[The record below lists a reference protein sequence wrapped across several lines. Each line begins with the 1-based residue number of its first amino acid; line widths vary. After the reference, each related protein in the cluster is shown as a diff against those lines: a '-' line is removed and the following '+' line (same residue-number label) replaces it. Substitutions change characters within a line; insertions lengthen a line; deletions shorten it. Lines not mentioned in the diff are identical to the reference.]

1 MSRAPRFVVPFLS
14 RAGVA
19 GANASCPVELDVP
32 RARDTN
38 PSAPLINP
46 LPEDFSHADNKV
58 FCGAAVLV
66 FCCVFGFAL
75 AVDDF
80 FFGRRGSERL
90 SSLAHLVGSFS
101 GVVVKEM
108 RARDVAMRPHGVP
121 SGRAVRVLVTFPV
134 ELR

>member
-14 RAGVA
+14 RTGVV

-46 LPEDFSHADNKV
+46 SPEDFSHADNKV
-58 FCGAAVLV
+58 FCGATVLV
-66 FCCVFGFAL
+66 FCCVFCFAL
-75 AVDDF
+75 AADDF
-80 FFGRRGSERL
+80 FFGGRGSERL
-90 SSLAHLVGSFS
+90 SSLAHLVGSFF

-108 RARDVAMRPHGVP
+108 RARDVAMRPQGVP
-121 SGRAVRVLVTFPV
+121 SGRAVCVLVAVPA